1 MDVKLCFRRWALS
14 LTVLAVFLAACPR
27 AKAQAN
33 LFIYTDNLV
42 NGFQDWGWGT
52 RNFSNPSPTH
62 LGSTCSI
69 SASMVAWQALS
80 LQHSDFNVTPYSS
93 LIFWADGGTS
103 GGQRLQVNLS
113 YGPNGATNGPTYA
126 LSPALPAGA
135 WQQYTIPLS
144 SLKADGVSN
153 YNRVTIQLTASGTT
167 NTFYVDDIQFGAAPA
182 PALTHLNIN
191 ANQTIRTA
199 DARWFGLNTAVWDSY
214 FDTTATSN
222 ALQEL
227 GCLSLRFPGGSLSD
241 SYYDWTTGKD
251 GTNNRPTKWPNFM
264 HIATNA
270 GVQAFITVNYGTGT
284 SNKAADWVKSANI
297 TNHCNFKYWEVG
309 NECYG
314 SWETDTNTVAH
325 DPYTYATRA
334 AGYIALMK
342 AAYPAVPIKVGVVAV
357 PGEDSYSNNAA
368 HPVINPR
375 TGVTHYGWTPIML
388 TYLKTNGVTPDFLID
403 HVYPESTPANPT
415 TGTDSDALVLQ
426 STGGWASDA
435 ADLRQ
440 QLTDYLGPSGTNTEL
455 VCTENNSDSGA
466 VGRQLTSI
474 VNGLYLA
481 DSMAQLMKTEFNAY
495 TWWDLRNGQGND
507 GSFDSTL
514 YGWRAY
520 GDEGIIN
527 ANGNP
532 GVDRYPIFYGFKLM
546 QYYVRPGDTV
556 LNATSDYLLL
566 SAYAARKANGA
577 LTLLVINKDA
587 TTNFN
592 AQISL
597 SNFAPLSTAT
607 VRSYGIAQDDAVRTN
622 NLAPGAQD
630 IATNIVPVGAIFTN
644 SFPPY
649 SLTLFTFT
657 PGPAQLS
664 ALLPQP
670 GQFVLQL
677 HGQPGT
683 PYIIQRSPDLF
694 TWTPVSTNSLVG
706 NVLNIT
712 NVISP
717 GITQQFW
724 RAVWQP

>member
-1 MDVKLCFRRWALS
+1 L
-14 LTVLAVFLAACPR
+14 LTTVSTSF
-27 AKAQAN
+27 AQAN
-33 LFIYTDNLV
+33 LAIYTDNLV
-42 NGFQDWGWGT
+42 NGFQDWSWAT
-52 RNFSNPSPTH
+52 RNLSNTSPTH
-62 LGSTCSI
+62 SGADSI
-69 SASMVAWQALS
+69 SVTSVAWTALS
-80 LQHSDFNVTPYSS
+80 FQHSDFNVTPYAS
-93 LIFWADGGTS
+93 LTFWAHGGTS

-144 SLKADGVSN
+144 SLKATGVSN

-167 NTFYVDDIQFGAAPA
+167 NTFYVDDIQFVAAPA
-182 PALTHLNIN
+182 PALVHLTVD

-241 SYYDWTTGKD
+241 SYYDWVTGKD
-251 GTNNRPTKWPNFM
+251 GNTSRPTKWPNFM

-342 AAYPAVPIKVGVVAV
+342 AADPTIKVGVVAV

-368 HPVINPR
+368 HPTVNPR
-375 TGVTHYGWTPIML
+375 TGVTHYGWTPVML
-388 TYLKTNGVTPDFLID
+388 ARLKSLGAIPDFLIH
-403 HVYPESTPANPT
+403 HVYPQSTSSHPT

-426 STGGWASDA
+426 STAGWASDA

-440 QLTDYLGPSGTNTEL
+440 QLTDYLGTAGAGVEL

-466 VGRQLTSI
+466 LGRQLTSI

-481 DSMAQLMKTEFNAY
+481 DSMSQLMKTEFNAY

-514 YGWRAY
+514 YGWRTY

-532 GVDRYPIFYGFKLM
+532 GVDRYPVFYGFKMM
-546 QYYVRPGDTV
+546 QYYVRPGDTI
-556 LNATSDYLLL
+556 LNAGSDYLLL
-566 SAYAARKANGA
+566 SAYAARKANGVLA
-577 LTLLVINKDA
+577 LLVINKDA
-587 TTNFN
+587 TANFN

-597 SNFAPLSTAT
+597 SNFVPASTAT
-607 VRSYGIAQDDAVRTN
+607 ARSYGIAQDEAVRTN

-630 IATNIVPVGAIFTN
+630 IATNVVPAGAVFTN

-649 SLTLFTFT
+649 SLTLFTFA
-657 PGPAQLS
+657 PAAPRLAALPPAS
-664 ALLPQP
+664 A
-670 GQFVLQL
+670 GQFVFQLQ
-677 HGQPGT
+677 GQANVR
-683 PYIIQRSPDLF
+683 YVIQNSTNLAA
-694 TWTPVSTNSLVG
+694 WLSVSTNTLSGSML
-706 NVLNIT
+706 NVT
-712 NVISP
+712 NSIAP
-717 GITQQFW
+717 GAPVKFW
-724 RAVWQP
+724 RAVWLP